1 MSFQQLIQGLQ
12 TYQPV
17 YWHNQQ
23 QHGLAGFHFG
33 RSEVE
38 DAEARLQRFA
48 PFIHSNYPETEAW
61 EGLIESPLVTAPR
74 MKEALARQYP
84 DFPSGH
90 ALYLKRD
97 DQLPISGS
105 IKARG
110 GIYEVLKIAEQIAL
124 ENGILQPDMSTI
136 IFNES
141 AVKQLLAQHTL
152 VVGSTGNLGL
162 SIGLMGRK
170 LGFSVRV
177 TMSSDAREWKKQKLR
192 SIGAEVIEFPGD
204 FTAAVAKGRE
214 FAATHPDCHFIDDES
229 SYDLFFGYAVAA
241 ARLSRQLKEA
251 GISVSP
257 ESPLFVSLP
266 CGVGGGPAGIAFG
279 LKLLFGEAV
288 HCLIAE
294 PTHAPSMLL
303 GVASGKGADISI
315 GDIGLDGI
323 TAADGL
329 AVGRPS
335 ALAAEMLTAT
345 AQGFLTVPDQALFET
360 LRLLNQTE
368 SITVEPSACAG
379 FASLA
384 WQREIGFA
392 QYAHATHLIWLTGG
406 GMVPSAEMQ
415 RYLDWEP
422 FQAENR

>member
-1 MSFQQLIQGLQ
+1 MLYQQLIQSLQ

-17 YWHNQQ
+17 YWRNHQQ
-23 QHGLAGFHFG
+23 RGVANFRFG
-33 RSEVE
+33 QSDVE
-38 DAEARLQRFA
+38 DAEVRLQRFA
-48 PFIHSNYPETEAW
+48 PFIRSNFPETEAW
-61 EGLIESPLVTAPR
+61 EGLIESPLVAAPR
-74 MKEALARQYP
+74 MKEALIRQYS
-84 DFPSGH
+84 DFPAKH

-105 IKARG
+105 VKARG
-110 GIYEVLKIAEQIAL
+110 GIYEVLKIAEQVAL
-124 ENGILQPDMSTI
+124 ENGILLRGGSTL
-136 IFNES
+136 IFNNP
-141 AVKQLLAQHTL
+141 AVKQLLKQHTL

-177 TMSSDAREWKKQKLR
+177 TMSSDAREWKKRKLR

-214 FAATHPDCHFIDDES
+214 FAATHPNCRFIDDETS
-229 SYDLFFGYAVAA
+229 CDLFFGYAVAA
-241 ARLSRQLKEA
+241 ARLSRQLKQI
-251 GISVSP
+251 GVSVSP
-257 ESPLFVSLP
+257 ESPLFVTLP

-288 HCLIAE
+288 HCLIVE

-315 GDIGLDGI
+315 HDIGLDGI

-335 ALAAEMLTAT
+335 ALAAEVLAAT
-345 AQGFLTVPDQALFET
+345 AQGFLTVPDDALFEK

-368 SITVEPSACAG
+368 TIMVEPSSCAG

-392 QYAHATHLIWLTGG
+392 EYSHATHLIWLTGG
-406 GMVPSAEMQ
+406 GMVPAEEMQ

-422 FQAENR
+422 FQPGNR